1 MITQE
6 RIGKMIDK
14 RITKSFKEGH
24 APAVVIQDLNKRS
37 QNIFR
42 IIEREDLDMS
52 SLFGV
57 LMGDTKIEDDS
68 IPKKVK
74 YAYFY
79 VTHCNKRV
87 KDLKWLMV
95 NKRKNEFIASRRY
108 TNSEILGLIQLK
120 EKLLQTNDL
129 PF

>member
-6 RIGKMIDK
+6 RVGNMIDK
-14 RITKSFKEGH
+14 MITKSFKEGH
-24 APAVVIQDLNKRS
+24 APSVVIQDLNKRS
-37 QNIFR
+37 QNIFK
-42 IIEREDLDMS
+42 IIEKQDLDMS

-57 LMGDTKIEDDS
+57 LMGDGDINDDS

-95 NKRKNEFIASRRY
+95 NKRRNDFISSRRY

-120 EKLLQTNDL
+120 EKLLKTNDL